1 MGLAAKDENT
11 CFMMKDPVLHNT
23 SRLSRV
29 EIRIMTGIYTSVG
42 VSWPQLTCRY
52 LCIMYHNS
60 CGIWIRKAAYV
71 MQLIHS

>member
-29 EIRIMTGIYTSVG
+29 KIRNHDGHLHFRWG
-42 VSWPQLTCRY
+42 QLAT
-52 LCIMYHNS
+52 N
-60 CGIWIRKAAYV
+60 
-71 MQLIHS
+71 